1 MQRGR
6 RIAFDVG
13 SARIGVAICD
23 PDGILATPLDRIDR
37 TGDELERVKL
47 LLNEYEPVAIY
58 VGLPISLDAKFTQS
72 TYESLYFAEDIETI
86 TTTRVRLVDERLSTK
101 MAQANLHESGRNTR
115 TSKAVID
122 SASAVEIL
130 ERALDVLKAGREA
143 GKTVDVINES
153 LS

>member
-23 PDGILATPLDRIDR
+23 PDGILATPLERIDR
-37 TGDELERVKL
+37 ADDELDQVKSHL
-47 LLNEYEPVAIY
+47 VDYEPVAIY
-58 VGLPISLDAKFTQS
+58 VGLPVSLEAKFTQS
-72 TYESLYFAEDIETI
+72 TYEALYFAEDIETI
-86 TTTRVRLVDERLSTK
+86 TTTRVRLIDERLSTK
-101 MAQANLHESGRNTR
+101 MAQANLHSAGRSVRNSR
-115 TSKAVID
+115 AVID

-130 ERALDVLKAGREA
+130 ERALDILKAGREA
-143 GKTVDVINES
+143 GKSVDAINEN

>member
-23 PDGILATPLDRIDR
+23 PDGILASPLDRIDR
-37 TGDELERVKL
+37 TGDELDRVKL
-47 LLNEYEPVAIY
+47 LLAEYEPVAIY
-58 VGLPISLDAKFTQS
+58 VGLPISLEAKFTQS
-72 TYESLYFAEDIETI
+72 TFESLYFAEDIETI

-143 GKTVDVINES
+143 GKTVDAINES

>member
-23 PDGILATPLDRIDR
+23 PDGILATPLERIDR
-37 TGDELERVKL
+37 ADDELDQVKSL
-47 LLNEYEPVAIY
+47 LVDYEPVAIY
-58 VGLPISLDAKFTQS
+58 VGLPVSLEAKFTQS
-72 TYESLYFAEDIETI
+72 TYEALYFAEDIETI
-86 TTTRVRLVDERLSTK
+86 TTTRVRLIDERLSTK
-101 MAQANLHESGRNTR
+101 MAQANLHSAGRSVRNSR
-115 TSKAVID
+115 AVID

-130 ERALDVLKAGREA
+130 ERALDILKAGREA
-143 GKTVDVINES
+143 GKSVDAINEN